1 MFNTRTTTNLI
12 TPKFLALN
20 IIILTFFV
28 ILCLAGR
35 DFYNILGV
43 SKDASEHE
51 IKRSFRKLAIK
62 MHPDKNV
69 NDADATKKFQDLREA
84 FEVLSDPKKRKLYD
98 EGGEEKLKKMT
109 SGSQGSGMDPFES
122 FFGDFFGFGSSN
134 SNENKETPRGADVV
148 VDLWVTYEELYVGQF
163 VEIQRIKPIFK
174 PAKGTRK
181 CNCRQEM
188 ITRAL
193 GPGRFQMMQQ
203 TVCDECPNMELTTQ
217 EKTLEV
223 EVEPGMREGAEQK
236 FHGQGEPH
244 IDGDPGDLIIKIR
257 TSPHTV
263 FERRGDD
270 LYTNATI
277 SLADALSG
285 FSISLKHLDGHIVKI
300 NREKVTWPGAKVRKA
315 GEGMPNY
322 DNNHIKGAL
331 YVTFDVDFPKGEI
344 SAEDKEAIRSI
355 LLKYKTLSGLEN
367 AQDDIN
373 SNDINTLK
381 GSNSYKFYNGLRG
394 F

>member
-1 MFNTRTTTNLI
+1 MREILI
-12 TPKFLALN
+12 
-20 IIILTFFV
+20 IYLTLTLFV
-28 ILCLAGR
+28 ICCLAGR
-35 DFYNILGV
+35 DFYKILGV
-43 SKDASEHE
+43 AKDASEYD

-69 NDADATKKFQDLREA
+69 DDQDATKKFQDLREA

-98 EGGEEKLKKMT
+98 EGGEERLKKM
-109 SGSQGSGMDPFES
+109 SGGSQGGGMDPFES
-122 FFGDFFGFGSSN
+122 FFGDFFGFGGSGGH
-134 SNENKETPRGADVV
+134 EDKETPRGADVT
-148 VDLWVTYEELYVGQF
+148 VDLWVSYEELYLGQF
-163 VEIQRIKPIFK
+163 VELQRVKPVYQ

-188 ITRAL
+188 ITRQL

-223 EVEPGMREGAEQK
+223 EVEPGMNDGAEQK
-236 FHGQGEPH
+236 FHGEGEPH
-244 IDGDPGDLIIKIR
+244 IDGDPGDLKVRIK
-257 TSPHTV
+257 TMPHKT

-277 SLADALSG
+277 SLADALTG
-285 FSISLKHLDGHIVKI
+285 FTISLKHLDGHIVKI
-300 NREKVTWPGAKVRKA
+300 TREKVTWPGAKVRKS

-322 DNNHIKGAL
+322 DNNHVKGAL

-344 SAEDKEAIRSI
+344 SVEDKQSIRNI
-355 LLKYKTLSGLEN
+355 LSKYKTL
-367 AQDDIN
+367 N
-373 SNDINTLK
+373 SDQMATDGNNNEIDSDLK
-381 GSNSYKFYNGLRG
+381 KTSDPFKFYNGLRG
-394 F
+394 Y

>member
-1 MFNTRTTTNLI
+1 MAIRQS
-12 TPKFLALN
+12 FLLATC
-20 IIILTFFV
+20 IIITS
-28 ILCLAGR
+28 IIATCLAGR
-35 DFYNILGV
+35 DFYKILGV
-43 SKDASEHE
+43 GKDASEYE

-69 NDADATKKFQDLREA
+69 DDKDATKNFQDLREA

-98 EGGEEKLKKMT
+98 EGGEERLKKMT

-122 FFGDFFGFGSSN
+122 FFGDFFGFGGN
-134 SNENKETPRGADVV
+134 NNENKETPRGADVI

-163 VEIQRIKPIFK
+163 VELQRVKPVYK

-188 ITRAL
+188 ITRQL

-223 EVEPGMREGAEQK
+223 EVEPGMKEGAEQK
-236 FHGQGEPH
+236 FHGEGEPH
-244 IDGDPGDLIIKIR
+244 IDGDPGDLKVRIK
-257 TSPHTV
+257 TLPHQI

-277 SLADALSG
+277 SLSDALTG
-285 FSISLKHLDGHIVKI
+285 FTISLKHLDGHIVKV
-300 NREKVTWPGAKVRKA
+300 NREKVTWPGAKVRKSN
-315 GEGMPNY
+315 EGMPNY

-331 YVTFDVDFPKGEI
+331 YITFDVDFPKGEI
-344 SAEDKEAIRSI
+344 SQEDKETIRQI
-355 LLKYKTLSGLEN
+355 LSKYKTLSDSPQEDASN
-367 AQDDIN
+367 NEIN
-373 SNDINTLK
+373 SSKT
-381 GSNSYKFYNGLRG
+381 SESFKFYNGLRG
-394 F
+394 Y